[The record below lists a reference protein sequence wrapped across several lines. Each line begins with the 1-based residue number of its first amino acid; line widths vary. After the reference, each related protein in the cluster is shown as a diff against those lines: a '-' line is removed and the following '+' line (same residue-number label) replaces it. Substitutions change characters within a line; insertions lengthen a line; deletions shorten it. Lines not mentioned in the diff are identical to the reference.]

1 MCALVQHAVL
11 DYLTRV
17 GVALDCVVATIV
29 LTLMSPFF
37 LYLVSLAMV
46 MALVTWYLL
55 LYIIVREASEN
66 HTALPKVLCC
76 TGPSSSI

>member
-1 MCALVQHAVL
+1 MQHAVL

-55 LYIIVREASEN
+55 LYYCCERGKKIILSCPRFSVVPDHPVAYEF
-66 HTALPKVLCC
+66 PV
-76 TGPSSSI
+76 